1 MAATGERKTRLPE
14 REQKYRRARILKL
27 WMESHEFQGF
37 PVSFSALET
46 LTGLPSSTIAGLL
59 AEYGSYGGDIGTA
72 RTETVHSLIRGMQQ
86 VDPDLT
92 PETLMKMFEIELPRY
107 QKRWRSALP
116 VGQPAEHVHSGIR
129 VRLHRPMLGHV
140 FAPAG
145 WWASYMPDQLGD
157 PVLWDQEGT
166 LWVLPQS
173 ATLVGGRRLGHF
185 LSISPA

>member
-1 MAATGERKTRLPE
+1 MAANGERKTRLPE
-14 REQKYRRARILKL
+14 REQKYRRARTLKL
-27 WMESHEFQGF
+27 WMENHEFQGF
-37 PVSFSALET
+37 PVSFSALGT

-72 RTETVHSLIRGMQQ
+72 RTETVHCLIRGMQQ

-116 VGQPAEHVHSGIR
+116 VGQPVEHVHSGTR
-129 VRLHRPMLGHV
+129 VLLHRPMLGHI

-145 WWASYMPDQLGD
+145 WWVSYMPDQPGD

-166 LWVLPQS
+166 LWVLPRN
-173 ATLVGGRRLGHF
+173 ATLAEGRRLGHF
-185 LSISPA
+185 LSVSPV